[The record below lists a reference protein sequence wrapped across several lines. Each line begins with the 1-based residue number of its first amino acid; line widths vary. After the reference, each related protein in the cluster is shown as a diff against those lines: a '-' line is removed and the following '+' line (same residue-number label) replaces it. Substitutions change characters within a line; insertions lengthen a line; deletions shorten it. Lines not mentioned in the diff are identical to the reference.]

1 MAIIV
6 IKMSWHDSSNLN
18 FKDNWKICVY
28 KEHQSFSN
36 EEDFNITAL
45 ESKLY
50 SYIQQMNHLM

>member
-1 MAIIV
+1 
-6 IKMSWHDSSNLN
+6 MSWHDSSNLN